1 MKSSKP
7 RPAAQD
13 QVVEDPR
20 GQSASS
26 WNEAKRQAVQAA
38 SWQAPPYADARKAL
52 GFMPL
57 KMKGAAI
64 RWRGL

>member
-1 MKSSKP
+1 MNAQELRSSVRRSPDENRKGP
-7 RPAAQD
+7 LAPSWIESKQQAVRVAAQEVSPD
-13 QVVEDPR
+13 
-20 GQSASS
+20 
-26 WNEAKRQAVQAA
+26 
-38 SWQAPPYADARKAL
+38 ADARQAL